1 MVQCVKDP
9 ALPQLWCRSQLQ
21 LRFDP
26 WPGNFHMPWFH
37 LKKKKKKF
45 YKSIKNTGYNYM
57 AANLQIINKTNILYK
72 IYIYILY
79 KI

>member
-37 LKKKKKKF
+37 LKKKKKKV
-45 YKSIKNTGYNYM
+45 
-57 AANLQIINKTNILYK
+57 LQINKEHRVQLHGCRSSNYK
-72 IYIYILY
+72 
-79 KI
+79 